1 MTPVDYFLD
10 SLIII
15 LPFFASITLAN
26 LPWTDKEI
34 KETSNFWFRN
44 T

>member
-1 MTPVDYFLD
+1 MTVMDYFLD

-15 LPFFASITLAN
+15 LPFYASIILSN

-34 KETSNFWFRN
+34 QETHDFWTKN
-44 T
+44 I

>member
-1 MTPVDYFLD
+1 MTVMDYFLD

-15 LPFFASITLAN
+15 LPFYASIIISN

-34 KETSNFWFRN
+34 QETHDFWTKN
-44 T
+44 I

>member
-1 MTPVDYFLD
+1 MTPTDYFLD

-15 LPFFASITLAN
+15 LPFFAAVVISN

-34 KETSNFWFRN
+34 QETHDFWGKN
-44 T
+44 A

>member
-1 MTPVDYFLD
+1 MTPTDYFLD

-15 LPFFASITLAN
+15 LPFFASIIISN

-34 KETSNFWFRN
+34 QETHDFWGKN